1 MCPLTEVRG
10 VLGTAGASAARR
22 VGVPSLPSAG
32 AQEQRGRA
40 AGLLDAAGGGRG
52 GITGRARGTHHSSS
66 STATTACPPTRPGG
80 SQRACARGAAA
91 TGQLHRSWWV
101 PRPPPWWA
109 ARAEF
114 GARSDWN
121 SHYSS
126 SMIIGESCSRLL
138 HCVEPR
144 GRLCGGGSL
153 QKSLRHTWCLQIER
167 WLLRLAG
174 SSRPGTED
182 ASHSSRM
189 RFLRFW
195 ALFGAWRTIDFEKT
209 RESSSFARLC
219 ARHC

>member
-1 MCPLTEVRG
+1 
-10 VLGTAGASAARR
+10 
-22 VGVPSLPSAG
+22 
-32 AQEQRGRA
+32 
-40 AGLLDAAGGGRG
+40 
-52 GITGRARGTHHSSS
+52 
-66 STATTACPPTRPGG
+66 
-80 SQRACARGAAA
+80 
-91 TGQLHRSWWV
+91 
-101 PRPPPWWA
+101 
-109 ARAEF
+109 
-114 GARSDWN
+114 
-121 SHYSS
+121 
-126 SMIIGESCSRLL
+126 MIIGESCSRLL

-209 RESSSFARLC
+209 RGSLSKSSPAFQVRRLFFAANRGANGTNNASQAQTPQRRRRGAVAVHRMELGG
-219 ARHC
+219 HCSSYAKLLETVSALTTEPLDLFYVDSEGDTM